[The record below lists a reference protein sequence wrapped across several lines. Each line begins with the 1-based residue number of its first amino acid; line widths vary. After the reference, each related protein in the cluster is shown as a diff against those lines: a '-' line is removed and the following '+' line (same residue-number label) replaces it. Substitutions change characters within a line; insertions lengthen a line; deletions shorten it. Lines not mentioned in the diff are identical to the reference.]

1 MFTISLPERQH
12 FFGSMVSLLK
22 TCDDANKGLYLHT
35 LWNCADQTQ
44 CLTKIFGHA
53 KARIKCLFWSAK
65 IILCNKIR
73 SSISKEHWRI
83 LEGCHVF
90 FSFSCNFWYPTFG
103 VGAPLVWKIL
113 NPPLK
118 SHLQFHRFTYL
129 FVYFSV
135 TVVQEKMVYWV
146 KLKSITLTV
155 LTQGKR
161 LIFVWTLSHN
171 TWYDM
176 GVTDKID

>member
-90 FSFSCNFWYPTFG
+90 FFIFMQFLVPYLWGWCSPCLKNSGSTIEEPSSISSF
-103 VGAPLVWKIL
+103 
-113 NPPLK
+113 
-118 SHLQFHRFTYL
+118 HLSICL
-129 FVYFSV
+129 F
-135 TVVQEKMVYWV
+135 
-146 KLKSITLTV
+146 
-155 LTQGKR
+155 
-161 LIFVWTLSHN
+161 
-171 TWYDM
+171 
-176 GVTDKID
+176 